1 MNGEELQDLL
11 SRYIEQRD
19 LLGYRHTHGGIL
31 ARFVQDYAIEHPGES
46 IKANEVLE
54 WITRVHRAPPTQSA
68 ILSALRGFLRF
79 VKAVD
84 PATSVPD
91 NHLLPSPRRNPP
103 YILSVEQLQLIL
115 HAAATARPRGGL
127 RADAYVA
134 VLGLLASS
142 GLRVS
147 EALHLKETDVHLR
160 DESPHVVVRETK
172 FKKSRIVPLHP
183 TTAAHLKQ
191 YADRRE
197 HKCHARRATMFF
209 VTDFGQP
216 LDHNS
221 LWRWFSCAT
230 AKLGLHLPD
239 GRRPTLHSL
248 RHSFAVHRLTQW
260 YEDGAS
266 AAELA
271 PTLSIYLGHV
281 SPRESYWYVSST
293 PGLLGSALNRFAAF
307 AGMGDQS

>member
-1 MNGEELQDLL
+1 MNGEELRDLL
-11 SRYIEQRD
+11 IRYVEHRK
-19 LLGYRHTHGGIL
+19 LLGYRYTHGGVL
-31 ARFVQDYAIEHPGES
+31 TRFVQDHAIEHPGES
-46 IKANEVLE
+46 IKAKEVLE
-54 WITRVHRAPPTQSA
+54 WVTRVHRAPPTQVA

-79 VKAVD
+79 VKAID

-103 YILSVEQLQLIL
+103 YILNEEQLQSIL
-115 HAAATARPRGGL
+115 HAAATARPKGGL

-142 GLRVS
+142 GLRVG
-147 EALHLKETDVHLR
+147 EALHLKERDVHLR
-160 DESPHVVVRETK
+160 NEPPHVVLRETK
-172 FKKSRIVPLHP
+172 FKKSRIVALHP
-183 TTAAHLKQ
+183 TTAVHLQQ

-197 HKCHARRATMFF
+197 HKCHARRAPLFF
-209 VTDFGQP
+209 VTDFGQA
-216 LDHNS
+216 LDYDTLS
-221 LWRWFSCAT
+221 RWFSCAT

-248 RHSFAVHRLTQW
+248 RHSFAVRRPTQR

-271 PTLSIYLGHV
+271 PTLSVYLGHV

-293 PGLLGSALNRFAAF
+293 PELLGIVSNRFAAF
-307 AGMGDQS
+307 CGVGGQS

>member
-1 MNGEELQDLL
+1 MDHSGSPCTAD
-11 SRYIEQRD
+11 
-19 LLGYRHTHGGIL
+19 
-31 ARFVQDYAIEHPGES
+31 
-46 IKANEVLE
+46 
-54 WITRVHRAPPTQSA
+54 QSA

-209 VTDFGQP
+209 VTDFGHP

-221 LWRWFSCAT
+221 L
-230 AKLGLHLPD
+230 
-239 GRRPTLHSL
+239 
-248 RHSFAVHRLTQW
+248 
-260 YEDGAS
+260 
-266 AAELA
+266 
-271 PTLSIYLGHV
+271 
-281 SPRESYWYVSST
+281 
-293 PGLLGSALNRFAAF
+293 
-307 AGMGDQS
+307 